1 MYCAILKMNRGSMDL
16 HLLEILLAFKKYG
29 TLSSTA
35 EALHISQPTLTRNMQ
50 ALEKEIDVPIFIH
63 GKNSL
68 KLNETG
74 EFLVKESEKLL
85 HSYNEMIQNLHLLDD
100 SLRVIHIGYSAPG
113 PKSVYET
120 VIQSYYPTSKIVW
133 TSNENEK
140 ELLEG
145 LQKHIYDFIFIQ
157 KQPLPKEYY
166 SKSCLKE
173 QLFTCVEKDHPFMKY
188 KDGITFEQMDGY
200 TYLQIEDVGIWK
212 DIKAKNMPHSKIITQ
227 KDREDLTALVNSS
240 SLPCFVSNITNENDR
255 KYPRRIHIP
264 IIDLDATREFMI
276 VLPKKSTS
284 RFSKFLSEVKTI
296 K

>member
-1 MYCAILKMNRGSMDL
+1 MDL

-50 ALEKEIDVPIFIH
+50 ALEKEVDVPIFIH

-85 HSYNEMIQNLHLLDD
+85 HSYEEMIQKLHILDD
-100 SLRVIHIGYSAPG
+100 SLRVIHIGCCAPG

-120 VIQSYYPTSKIVW
+120 IIQSYYPTSKIDW
-133 TSNENEK
+133 ISNQNEN

-145 LQKHIYDFIFIQ
+145 LQKHTYDFIFIQ
-157 KQPLPKEYY
+157 KQPLSKEFY

-240 SLPCFVSNITNENDR
+240 SLPCFVSNITSENDR
-255 KYPRRIHIP
+255 KYPRRIRIP
-264 IIDLDATREFMI
+264 IIDSDATREFMI

-284 RFSKFLSEVKTI
+284 RFSNFLSEVKTI
-296 K
+296 S

>member
-29 TLSSTA
+29 TLSSAA

-50 ALEKEIDVPIFIH
+50 ALEKEVDVPVFIH

-85 HSYNEMIQNLHLLDD
+85 HSYAGMLQQLHILDD
-100 SLRVIHIGYSAPG
+100 SLRVIHIGCSAPG

-120 VIQSYYPTSKIVW
+120 IIQSYYPTSKIDW
-133 TSNENEK
+133 ISNENET

-145 LQKHIYDFIFIQ
+145 LQKHTYDFIFIQ
-157 KQPLPKEYY
+157 KQPLSKEFY

-255 KYPRRIHIP
+255 KYPRRIRIP
-264 IIDLDATREFMI
+264 IIDSDATREFMI

-284 RFSKFLSEVKTI
+284 RFSNFLSEIKTI
-296 K
+296 S

>member
-1 MYCAILKMNRGSMDL
+1 MNRGSMDL

-50 ALEKEIDVPIFIH
+50 ALEKEVDVPIFIH

-85 HSYNEMIQNLHLLDD
+85 HSYEEMIQKLHILDD
-100 SLRVIHIGYSAPG
+100 SLRVIHIGCCAPG

-120 VIQSYYPTSKIVW
+120 IIHSYYPTSKIDW
-133 TSNENEK
+133 ISNQNENE
-140 ELLEG
+140 LLKG
-145 LQKHIYDFIFIQ
+145 LQKHTYDFIFIQ
-157 KQPLPKEYY
+157 KQPLSKEFY

-240 SLPCFVSNITNENDR
+240 SLPCFVSNITSENDR
-255 KYPRRIHIP
+255 KYPRRIRIP
-264 IIDLDATREFMI
+264 IIDSDATREFMI

-284 RFSKFLSEVKTI
+284 RFSNFLSEVKTI
-296 K
+296 S

>member
-50 ALEKEIDVPIFIH
+50 ALEKEVDVPIFIH

-68 KLNETG
+68 TLNETG

-85 HSYNEMIQNLHLLDD
+85 HSYEEMIQKLHLLDD
-100 SLRVIHIGYSAPG
+100 SLRVIHIGCCAPG

-120 VIQSYYPTSKIVW
+120 IIQSYYPTSKIDW
-133 TSNENEK
+133 ISNQNEN

-145 LQKHIYDFIFIQ
+145 LQKHTYDFIFIQ
-157 KQPLPKEYY
+157 KQPLSKEFY

-240 SLPCFVSNITNENDR
+240 SLPCFVSNITSENDR
-255 KYPRRIHIP
+255 KYPRRIRIP
-264 IIDLDATREFMI
+264 IIDSDATREFMI

-284 RFSKFLSEVKTI
+284 RFSNFLSEVKTI
-296 K
+296 S

>member
-1 MYCAILKMNRGSMDL
+1 MDL

-50 ALEKEIDVPIFIH
+50 ALEKEVDVPIFIH

-85 HSYNEMIQNLHLLDD
+85 HSYEEMIQKLHILDD
-100 SLRVIHIGYSAPG
+100 SLRVIHIGCCAPG

-120 VIQSYYPTSKIVW
+120 IIQSYYPTSKIDW
-133 TSNENEK
+133 ISNQNEN

-145 LQKHIYDFIFIQ
+145 LQKHTYDFIFIQ
-157 KQPLPKEYY
+157 KQPLSKEFY

-255 KYPRRIHIP
+255 KYPRRIRIP
-264 IIDLDATREFMI
+264 IIDSDATREFMI

-284 RFSKFLSEVKTI
+284 RFSNFLSEVKTI
-296 K
+296 S

>member
-1 MYCAILKMNRGSMDL
+1 MNRGSMDL

-120 VIQSYYPTSKIVW
+120 VIQSHYPTSKIDW
-133 TSNENEK
+133 TSNENET

-145 LQKHIYDFIFIQ
+145 LQKHTFDFIFIQ

-173 QLFTCVEKDHPFMKY
+173 QLFTCVEKDHSFIKY

-240 SLPCFVSNITNENDR
+240 SLPCFVSNITSENDR
-255 KYPRRIHIP
+255 KYPRRIRIP
-264 IIDLDATREFMI
+264 IIDSDATREFMI
-276 VLPKKSTS
+276 VLPEKSTS
-284 RFSKFLSEVKTI
+284 RFSNFLSEVKTI
-296 K
+296 CCIK

>member
-1 MYCAILKMNRGSMDL
+1 MDL

-100 SLRVIHIGYSAPG
+100 SLRVIHIGCCAPG

-133 TSNENEK
+133 TSNENET

-255 KYPRRIHIP
+255 KYPRRIRIP

>member
-1 MYCAILKMNRGSMDL
+1 MDL

-120 VIQSYYPTSKIVW
+120 VIQSHYPTSKIDW
-133 TSNENEK
+133 TSNENET

-145 LQKHIYDFIFIQ
+145 LQKHTFDFIFIQ

-173 QLFTCVEKDHPFMKY
+173 QLFTCVEKDHSFIKY

-240 SLPCFVSNITNENDR
+240 SLPCFVSNITSENDR
-255 KYPRRIHIP
+255 KYPRRIRIP
-264 IIDLDATREFMI
+264 IIDSDATREFMI
-276 VLPKKSTS
+276 VLPEKSTS
-284 RFSKFLSEVKTI
+284 RFSNFLSEVKTI
-296 K
+296 S

>member
-1 MYCAILKMNRGSMDL
+1 MNRGSMDL

-50 ALEKEIDVPIFIH
+50 ALEKEVDVPIFIH
-63 GKNSL
+63 GKNTL

-85 HSYNEMIQNLHLLDD
+85 HSYEEMIQKLHILDD
-100 SLRVIHIGYSAPG
+100 SLRVIHIGCCAPG

-120 VIQSYYPTSKIVW
+120 IIQSYYPTSKIDW
-133 TSNENEK
+133 ISNQNEN

-145 LQKHIYDFIFIQ
+145 LQKHTYDFIFIQ
-157 KQPLPKEYY
+157 KQPLSKEFY

-240 SLPCFVSNITNENDR
+240 SLPCFVSNITSENDR
-255 KYPRRIHIP
+255 KYPRRIRIP
-264 IIDLDATREFMI
+264 IIDSDATREFMI

-284 RFSKFLSEVKTI
+284 RFSNFLSEVKTI
-296 K
+296 S

>member
-50 ALEKEIDVPIFIH
+50 ALEKEVDVPVFIH

-85 HSYNEMIQNLHLLDD
+85 HSYEEMIQKLHILDD
-100 SLRVIHIGYSAPG
+100 SLRVIHIGCCAPG

-120 VIQSYYPTSKIVW
+120 IIHSYYPTSKIDW
-133 TSNENEK
+133 ISNQNEN

-145 LQKHIYDFIFIQ
+145 LQKHTFDFIFIQ
-157 KQPLPKEYY
+157 KQPLSKEFY

-240 SLPCFVSNITNENDR
+240 SLPCFVSNITNENDC
-255 KYPRRIHIP
+255 KYPRRIRIP
-264 IIDLDATREFMI
+264 IIDSDATREFMI

-284 RFSKFLSEVKTI
+284 RFSNFLSEVKTI
-296 K
+296 S

>member
-1 MYCAILKMNRGSMDL
+1 MDL

-50 ALEKEIDVPIFIH
+50 ALEKEVDVPVFIH

-85 HSYNEMIQNLHLLDD
+85 HSYEEMIQKLHILDD
-100 SLRVIHIGYSAPG
+100 SLRVIHIGCCAPG

-120 VIQSYYPTSKIVW
+120 IIHSYYPTSKIDW
-133 TSNENEK
+133 ISNENEN
-140 ELLEG
+140 ELLKG
-145 LQKHIYDFIFIQ
+145 LQKHTYDFIFIQ
-157 KQPLPKEYY
+157 KQPLSKEFY

-240 SLPCFVSNITNENDR
+240 SLPCFVSNITSENDR
-255 KYPRRIHIP
+255 KYPRRIRIP
-264 IIDLDATREFMI
+264 IIDSDATREFMI

-284 RFSKFLSEVKTI
+284 RFSNFLSEVKTI
-296 K
+296 S

>member
-1 MYCAILKMNRGSMDL
+1 MNRGSMDL

-50 ALEKEIDVPIFIH
+50 AVEKEVDVPVFIH

-85 HSYNEMIQNLHLLDD
+85 HSYEEMIQKLHILDD
-100 SLRVIHIGYSAPG
+100 SLRVIHIGCCAPG

-120 VIQSYYPTSKIVW
+120 IIHSYYPTSKIDW
-133 TSNENEK
+133 ISNQNENE
-140 ELLEG
+140 LLKG
-145 LQKHIYDFIFIQ
+145 LQKHTYDFIFIQ
-157 KQPLPKEYY
+157 KQPLSKEFY

-240 SLPCFVSNITNENDR
+240 SLPCFVSNITSENDR
-255 KYPRRIHIP
+255 KYPRRIRIP
-264 IIDLDATREFMI
+264 IIDSDATREFMI

-284 RFSKFLSEVKTI
+284 RFSNFLSEVKTI
-296 K
+296 S

>member
-1 MYCAILKMNRGSMDL
+1 MNRGSMDL

-50 ALEKEIDVPIFIH
+50 ALEKEVDVPVFIH

-85 HSYNEMIQNLHLLDD
+85 HSYEEMIQKLHILDD
-100 SLRVIHIGYSAPG
+100 SLRVIHIGCCAPG

-120 VIQSYYPTSKIVW
+120 IIQSYYPTSKIDW
-133 TSNENEK
+133 ISNQNENE
-140 ELLEG
+140 LLKG
-145 LQKHIYDFIFIQ
+145 LQKHTYDFIFIQ
-157 KQPLPKEYY
+157 KQPLSKEFY

-240 SLPCFVSNITNENDR
+240 SLPCFVSNITSENDR
-255 KYPRRIHIP
+255 KYPRRIRIP
-264 IIDLDATREFMI
+264 IIDSDATREFMI

-284 RFSKFLSEVKTI
+284 RFSNFLSEVKTI
-296 K
+296 S